1 MKNNSFKNL
10 VLGFALGSFG
20 LVTLA
25 VNIPHS
31 FKAGDPISAVQ
42 MNENFSVLKGAV
54 DALESGKQNRVS
66 AKCDDGS
73 AIKQINEDG
82 SVLCETDDVGSG
94 GAGYTAGL
102 GLKLTGTQ
110 FSADLAAL
118 QARVSESC
126 PVGSSIREI
135 GGNGKVTCEKD
146 DEGVG
151 DITKVIAGPGLAGGA
166 DSGEAILN
174 LANDGVTTPKI
185 ADNAV
190 TRLKINDGAV
200 NAAKISDEPGVAQ
213 ELRTTQRFLD
223 SSVIAVVSASID
235 VPAAG
240 YVLAMASAE
249 AIFDHT
255 NAIESGIE
263 FGVSDS
269 PNAFGSDQ
277 DKDLQIPA
285 NASTGTHE
293 KSAAAQK
300 IFPVN
305 SAGTKTFYIL
315 ARETSGVT
323 SLNDATLSLVY
334 FPTSYGTVAQ

>member
-1 MKNNSFKNL
+1 MNNKLKNL

-31 FKAGDPISAVQ
+31 FKAGDPISAGQ
-42 MNENFSVLKGAV
+42 MNENFSVLKSAV
-54 DALESGKQNRVS
+54 DGLEALKQNRVS

-82 SVLCETDDVGSG
+82 SVVCETDDVGTG
-94 GAGYTAGL
+94 GGGYTAGA
-102 GLKLTGTQ
+102 GLKLSGTQ
-110 FSADLAAL
+110 FSVDTAAM
-118 QARVSESC
+118 QVRVKDSC
-126 PVGSSIREI
+126 PVASSIREI
-135 GGNGKVTCEKD
+135 KPDGSVTCEKD
-146 DEGVG
+146 DEGAG
-151 DITKVIAGPGLAGGA
+151 DITKVSAGPGLSGGA
-166 DSGEAILN
+166 DSGEATLGLADFGVTGSK
-174 LANDGVTTPKI
+174 LANSAVTNEKI
-185 ADNAV
+185 ATN
-190 TRLKINDGAV
+190 TI
-200 NAAKISDEPGVAQ
+200 AAGKISDEAGVAQ

-223 SSVIAVVSASID
+223 GSVVAVVTASMD
-235 VPAAG
+235 VPAPG
-240 YVLAMASAE
+240 FVLVMASAE

-255 NAIESGIE
+255 NGTESGIE

-269 PNAFGSDQ
+269 PNAFDADQ
-277 DKDLQIPA
+277 DKDLQIPS
-285 NASTGTHE
+285 NASTGVHE

-305 SAGTKTFYIL
+305 SAGATTFYLI

-334 FPTSYGTVAQ
+334 FPTSYGSVVQ